1 MCKLSNLLLP
11 IFILSLLFVFSC
23 NRVKTIVKDTAN
35 PTFDYAKQGYVKGIV
50 EEVTLDGCTWMI
62 SLKDSADKRIEPD
75 VMELEIKL
83 GKQLNKLETW
93 NSEENQKLY
102 DEVGGP
108 VSCGGVPFFYN
119 KNTKQSIC
127 GAMGIDAMIAW
138 AVVNN
143 K

>member
-1 MCKLSNLLLP
+1 METLMCKLSNLLLP

-75 VMELEIKL
+75 VWEPGYQVQDLQVWIK
-83 GKQLNKLETW
+83 
-93 NSEENQKLY
+93 Y
-102 DEVGGP
+102 EVQ
-108 VSCGGVPFFYN
+108 N
-119 KNTKQSIC
+119 RLSIC
-127 GAMGIDAMIAW
+127 MAGQTVHIVDI
-138 AVVNN
+138 
-143 K
+143 KKR

>member
-1 MCKLSNLLLP
+1 MDPSSKLKVETLNKELNSLKQAQVEKTKQLKDLLSKAPIEKDLLL
-11 IFILSLLFVFSC
+11 F
-23 NRVKTIVKDTAN
+23 
-35 PTFDYAKQGYVKGIV
+35 YG
-50 EEVTLDGCTWMI
+50 EGCSFT
-62 SLKDSADKRIEPD
+62 KRIEPD